1 MAENENSNEIDFET
15 EINDRI
21 EELIALKKLEN
32 EDAIG
37 RLNTLET
44 AWQDVNTE
52 LDKEVISE
60 LDLLDDEA
68 QAIDE
73 AKNRLIRNPCAGLH
87 KKSLGISGKIVE
99 TDTQIGY
106 LD

>member
-1 MAENENSNEIDFET
+1 MAENENSNEIDFEI
-15 EINDRI
+15 EINDQI
-21 EELIALKKLEN
+21 NELIAIKKQDNEN
-32 EDAIG
+32 SIG
-37 RLNTLET
+37 RLNTMET

-52 LDKEVISE
+52 LDKELIVEI
-60 LDLLDDEA
+60 DLLDDEA